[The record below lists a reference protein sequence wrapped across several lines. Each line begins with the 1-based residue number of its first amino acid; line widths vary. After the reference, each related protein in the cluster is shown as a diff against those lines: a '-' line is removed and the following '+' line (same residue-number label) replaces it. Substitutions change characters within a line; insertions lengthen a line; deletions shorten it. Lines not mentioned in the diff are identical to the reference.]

1 MTTYDFDLFVIGG
14 GSAGV
19 RCGRIAAGHGARVG
33 VAEARFWGGTCVNVG
48 CVPKKI
54 LVQASEYSG
63 HFEDAR
69 GFGWDLTV
77 NGHDWPKL
85 RDTTLAETGRLSGIY
100 STLLKNAGA
109 QVFDAYAKFIDP
121 HTLDVGGQGVTAAN
135 IVIATGGQPE
145 KPGIKGEEHGLVS
158 DDLFTLERFPRR
170 VAILGG
176 GYIAVEFA
184 GLLKNLGAAVSIIH
198 RGPMLLRGFDAD
210 LRHDLTEAM
219 RANGFDLRCGMT
231 VREILRAGDETRLHL
246 ADDTTLDVD
255 ALFLSTGRKPNT
267 AGLNL
272 EAAGVV
278 ALRSGAIRIHDDMRS
293 TQPHIFAL
301 GDVTDGMALTPVAT
315 AQGHALADTLFGNR
329 PRTVSLLNVPT
340 AVFSSPPMAT
350 VGMTEEQ
357 AAEHGPADIYI
368 TRFTPMRHTIS
379 KRARRTMMKLIV
391 DSETQKVLGAHM
403 LGEDAP
409 EIMQGIGVAIIA
421 GATKQDFDR
430 TIGIHP
436 TAAEEFVTLR
446 TMTRQVG
453 RQKASMPAQN
463 AAQ

>member
-1 MTTYDFDLFVIGG
+1 MTFDFDLFVIGG

-54 LVQASEYSG
+54 LVQASEYAG

-69 GFGWDLTV
+69 GFGWDVAV

-85 RDTTLAETGRLSGIY
+85 RDATLAETQRLSGIY
-100 STLLKNAGA
+100 VKLLNNAGA
-109 QVFDAYAKFIDP
+109 KVFDAYAKFIDP
-121 HTLDVGGQGVTAAN
+121 HTLDVGGQRVTAAN
-135 IVIATGGQPE
+135 IVIATGGLPE
-145 KPGIKGEEHGLVS
+145 KPGIKGEEHGLIS
-158 DDLFTLERFPRR
+158 DDLFTLERFPKR

-176 GYIAVEFA
+176 GYIAVEFG
-184 GLLKNLGAAVSIIH
+184 GLLKNLGAQVTLIH

-210 LRHDLTEAM
+210 LRHDATEAM
-219 RANGFDLRCGMT
+219 RAQGFDLRCGMT
-231 VREILRAGDETRLHL
+231 VRAIERVGGETRLHL

-255 ALFLSTGRKPNT
+255 ALFLCTGRKPNT

-272 EAAGVV
+272 EAAGVA
-278 ALRSGAIRIHDDMRS
+278 ALRNGAIRIHDTMSS
-293 TQPHIFAL
+293 TQPHIYAL

-315 AQGHALADTLFGNR
+315 AQGHALADTLFGGR

-357 AAEHGPADIYI
+357 AAEHGPSDIYI
-368 TRFTPMRHTIS
+368 ARFTPMRHTIS
-379 KRARRTMMKLIV
+379 GRKRRTMMKLIV
-391 DSETQKVLGAHM
+391 DSATQKVLGAHM

-446 TMTRQVG
+446 TLTRQVGTRQVG
-453 RQKASMPAQN
+453 RVPAQN
-463 AAQ
+463 AAR